1 MSEVAPW
8 RSWPKVCRPRSGAV
22 NTKAYRAMMVWQHPF
37 ANHRLEGGIQG
48 WTALGSFPYAGPLRT
63 AIQNWAVLWCDC
75 DEDVGP
81 HLVWRR
87 QARG

>member
-1 MSEVAPW
+1 
-8 RSWPKVCRPRSGAV
+8 V